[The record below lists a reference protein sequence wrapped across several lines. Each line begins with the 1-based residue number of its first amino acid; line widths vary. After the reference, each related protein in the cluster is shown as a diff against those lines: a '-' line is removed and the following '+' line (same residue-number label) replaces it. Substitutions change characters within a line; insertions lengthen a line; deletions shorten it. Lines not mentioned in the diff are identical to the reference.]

1 MRWLQIL
8 TACFVLSA
16 AVLPGQQIPLGTA
29 LPAMLNS
36 TLDARKGKPGRKV
49 SARIMQDVPLPNGGR
64 IPAGAR
70 IFGHILQMSASATSD
85 SGLVLK
91 FDQLVWHGHTAPLT
105 TNLRA
110 IASMTEVFD
119 AQLPTNNFDEYG
131 TSVADW
137 TTIQV
142 GGDVVYR
149 GNGQVIA
156 EDNQVVGRAT
166 IGGDVTAKLTA
177 VSDRGCRG
185 TIDGNDREQALWVF
199 STTACGTYGFR
210 DLKIAHAG
218 RTDPVGE
225 IALESATNVLVRSGS
240 GLLLRVDGPGAPSPT
255 AR

>member
-36 TLDARKGKPGRKV
+36 TLDARKGKPGRKI

-70 IFGHILQMSASATSD
+70 IFGHILHMSPSATSD

-110 IASMTEVFD
+110 IASMAEVFD